1 MGSKLIKINLPGGVI
16 SAGDLYEML
25 IIAQNA
31 GAKNVRFG
39 NRQQLFFEAVES
51 QLESLEFDI
60 LGAGIDY
67 EIAVDEFPNITSSYI
82 ADGIFNHDNWLKEGV
97 YKDIFDLFNYKPQ
110 LKINVVDSSQTFA
123 PFFTGNLNFISSAV
137 SNYWYLYIRFPKTN
151 NLYCW
156 PILVY
161 SDDIPAIGKAVQEVI
176 LANRKLFYDKPEADG
191 GLLFDM
197 VTTLHKFVIQ
207 SIEQPLSIPE
217 FQLPYY
223 EGFNKQQGNKYW
235 LGIYRRNEL
244 FDIEFL
250 KEICNICLQTRVGQL
265 YVSPWKSL
273 LVKNIELKHRP
284 LWGDLLNKFR
294 INVRHA
300 SNELN
305 WQVEDLCTSCLE
317 LKQQLVR
324 EFEEADLRTY
334 RLSFAIKRSP
344 KSGIYGSV
352 MIRERQPYKYEIVH
366 TRDFNHNTRDF
377 VIYKPDVSKAELSKY
392 LIELCNLFYQQL
404 SDKQVFLQKNDR
416 RDETVADKK
425 QIFQCKLCLTIYD
438 ELYGDEVNLIQPGKP
453 FEAIDFYECPTCG
466 AGKEY
471 FMSREV
477 TENYLRK

>member
-1 MGSKLIKINLPGGVI
+1 MDGKLIKINLPGGVI

-39 NRQQLFFEAVES
+39 NRQQLFFEADADN
-51 QLESLEFDI
+51 LEALEFDV

-67 EIAVDEFPNITSSYI
+67 EIAADEYPNVTSSYI

-110 LKINVVDSSQTFA
+110 LKINIVDSSQTFA

-151 NLYCW
+151 SLYCW
-156 PILVY
+156 PVLVY
-161 SDDIPAIGKAVQEVI
+161 SDDIPAMGKAVQKVI

-191 GLLFDM
+191 NLLYEL
-197 VTTLHKFVIQ
+197 VTADNKFVIQ
-207 SIEQPLSIPE
+207 SIEQSLVIPE

-284 LWGDLLNKFR
+284 LWGDLLNKYR
-294 INVRHA
+294 INIRHA

-344 KSGIYGSV
+344 KSGIYGSI
-352 MIRERQPYKYEIVH
+352 MIRERRPDEYEIIH

-377 VIYKPDVSKAELSKY
+377 VAYKSEVSKAELSKH
-392 LIELCNLFYQQL
+392 LIELCDFFYRQL
-404 SDKQVFLQKNDR
+404 SNQQVFLQKNES
-416 RDETVADKK
+416 RDEMLSDKK
-425 QIFQCKLCLTIYD
+425 IIFQCKWCLTVYD
-438 ELYGDEVNLIQPGKP
+438 ELYGDQINQIPAGQP
-453 FEAIDFYECPTCG
+453 FETIAVYECPTCG
-466 AGKEY
+466 APKHDFKTLE
-471 FMSREV
+471 MV
-477 TENYLRK
+477 

>member
-1 MGSKLIKINLPGGVI
+1 MSGKLIKINLPGGVI

-39 NRQQLFFEAVES
+39 NRQQLYFEADAEH
-51 QLESLEFDI
+51 LESLEFDV

-67 EIAVDEFPNITSSYI
+67 EIAADEYPNITSSYI
-82 ADGIFNHDNWLKEGV
+82 ADGIFNHDNWLKEDV

-110 LKINVVDSSQTFA
+110 LKINIVDSSQTFA

-156 PILVY
+156 PVLVY
-161 SDDIPAIGKAVQEVI
+161 SDDIPAMGKAVQEVI
-176 LANRKLFYDKPEADG
+176 LNNRKLFYDQPHAEGSSLYELVTAD
-191 GLLFDM
+191 
-197 VTTLHKFVIQ
+197 HKFVIQ
-207 SIEQPLSIPE
+207 PIEQSLIIPE

-284 LWGDLLNKFR
+284 TWGDLLNKYR

-305 WQVEDLCTSCLE
+305 WQVEDLCTPCLE

-352 MIRERQPYKYEIVH
+352 MIRERKPDEYEIIH

-377 VIYKPDVSKAELSKY
+377 VIYKSDISKAELSKH
-392 LIELCNLFYQQL
+392 LIELCDLFYQQL
-404 SDKQVFLQKNDR
+404 SVGKS
-416 RDETVADKK
+416 VAINIGKGDTQSIAPKM
-425 QIFQCKLCLTIYD
+425 IHQCKNCFTIYD
-438 ELYGDEVNLIQPGKP
+438 EVYGDQMNGIPANTP
-453 FEAIDFYECPTCG
+453 FADIADYECPVCS
-466 AGKEY
+466 AGKED
-471 FMSREV
+471 FVLVDNLERAV
-477 TENYLRK
+477 I